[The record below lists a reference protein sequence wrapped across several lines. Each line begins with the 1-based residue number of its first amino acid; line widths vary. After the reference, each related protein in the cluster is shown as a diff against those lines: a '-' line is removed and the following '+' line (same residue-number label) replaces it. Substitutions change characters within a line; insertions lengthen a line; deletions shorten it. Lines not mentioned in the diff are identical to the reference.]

1 MLEAILDYRW
11 QLLGIF
17 EVLAWTVTF
26 LLFYVRYRLQSL
38 RWFRILSVLFF
49 CTGVIPLV
57 SLGLV
62 NFYQQGEVDGFTL
75 VIVLLLLYGATLG
88 RRQVWKLDRWAKRRF
103 SPKKSQQSAA
113 SER

>member
-49 CTGVIPLV
+49 CTGVIPQV

-75 VIVLLLLYGATLG
+75 VIVLLLFGVLVVMTSG
-88 RRQVWKLDRWAKRRF
+88 
-103 SPKKSQQSAA
+103 SAIA
-113 SER
+113 PFIYSVF